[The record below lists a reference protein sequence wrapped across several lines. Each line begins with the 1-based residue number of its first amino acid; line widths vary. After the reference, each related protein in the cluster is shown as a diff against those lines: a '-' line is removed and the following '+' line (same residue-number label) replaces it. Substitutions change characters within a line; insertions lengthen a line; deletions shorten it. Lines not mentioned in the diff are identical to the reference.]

1 MLIRSAFYIIQG
13 KMKDDKKNLLCLYL
27 NLLEF
32 IFRLCKIKKNNNNNC
47 LFKYSEHIYKVFWIT

>member
-32 IFRLCKIKKNNNNNC
+32 IFRLCKMKKKNNN
-47 LFKYSEHIYKVFWIT
+47 LFV